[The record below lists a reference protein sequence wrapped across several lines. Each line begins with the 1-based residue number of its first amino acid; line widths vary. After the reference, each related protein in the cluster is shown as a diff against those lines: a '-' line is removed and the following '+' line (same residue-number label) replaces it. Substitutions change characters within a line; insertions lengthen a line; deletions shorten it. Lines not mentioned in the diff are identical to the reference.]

1 MTLALKII
9 NNFKYTYSVEHSF
22 ETLHALLLCE
32 SLFVCLFVRVS
43 AVFLNAYI
51 CLSWFGVKP
60 LMSRQCTLSLARL
73 PICVHS
79 MCLYSLVCI
88 PCSCS
93 TSLISLRHLSCVFS
107 HVFFIHACLPPC
119 PEAVS
124 SMVWR
129 RIETGM
135 GCLELGRTTNLGQR
149 VFFFFSQCSSHIYAM
164 FYIKGTIIETR
175 YELHMNIL
183 LFF

>member
-1 MTLALKII
+1 MHLFSWTLFWDSACFASLWV
-9 NNFKYTYSVEHSF
+9 SV
-22 ETLHALLLCE
+22 
-32 SLFVCLFVRVS
+32 VCLSVLVLF
-43 AVFLNAYI
+43 FLNAYI

-60 LMSRQCTLSLARL
+60 LMSRPCTFSLACL

-93 TSLISLRHLSCVFS
+93 TSLISLHHLSCVFS

-149 VFFFFSQCSSHIYAM
+149 VFFSPNIPAIYI
-164 FYIKGTIIETR
+164 YICYVLYQGHSRRNKVWTP
-175 YELHMNIL
+175 YEYIALLLALHTFL
-183 LFF
+183 